1 MGGPLGR
8 GSAAR
13 RDPQGGALSPQRAGD
28 PPAPTGTWGF
38 HMSTGLRPAVLP
50 QDSVSLPVRG
60 RMEPCEVRTGQSDVR
75 DASPGP
81 RSPRAQWDHLPRP
94 PGCLG
99 SVVKRACTDARP
111 HPAPRDSLRVFQK
124 LSEIF
129 SDENNY
135 SLSRELLIKVR
146 GGASVSAEVPL
157 DTCRPVW
164 SGLRGARGLSAPRAG
179 GPGTGGCVDSP
190 RRGGSP
196 APVLSPPTGTQ
207 RPPGW
212 GWRVPGVGTPSFPDQ
227 PRDGPAGHARGQVPE
242 GLSGRVQTTRRV
254 WVRVGQRAEGEVPT
268 DPALHPRRRGPPS
281 LPPWR

>member
-13 RDPQGGALSPQRAGD
+13 RDPQGGALSPQGAGD

-38 HMSTGLRPAVLP
+38 HVSTGLRPAVLP

-146 GGASVSAEVPL
+146 GGGERLSGSPPGHLQACLVWASGSEGSVCSAGRWPGNRRVRRLSQKGRVSCSCAVPSHWH
-157 DTCRPVW
+157 PA
-164 SGLRGARGLSAPRAG
+164 SPGLGVEGARGRHPFLPRPAQG
-179 GPGTGGCVDSP
+179 WPCRACPGPG
-190 RRGGSP
+190 
-196 APVLSPPTGTQ
+196 
-207 RPPGW
+207 
-212 GWRVPGVGTPSFPDQ
+212 
-227 PRDGPAGHARGQVPE
+227 ARGAVGE
-242 GLSGRVQTTRRV
+242 GANDQTGLGAR
-254 WVRVGQRAEGEVPT
+254 GAEGGGRSP
-268 DPALHPRRRGPPS
+268 H
-281 LPPWR
+281 